1 MTALKKVVRLVP
13 KSAPDRPKVFS
24 IMDAALPSKNGQ
36 VTDRYVIVDRDKI
49 EANPFQPRKRFEPES
64 IKELSE
70 SMFSLGQI
78 QAITVRPHPRR
89 AGHYQL
95 ISGER
100 RWRASEPRAGFNGL
114 PLLKALVREAD
125 DAEMGN
131 LAFTE
136 NIQREEL
143 TPSEEVAFVEKLT
156 KDGLSQIE
164 IEERFKKS
172 RNWAHKRVKGS
183 RIGDD
188 LKWLLDLPGT
198 LDLAIEADKV
208 KNERLRY
215 RVANFLKGRVDTGA
229 GCSLRELKLFADSL
243 KIPKARPRK
252 TQPSAWT
259 THNDVSETTAPVP
272 ARPDPSEAANGNAAA
287 NGTTI
292 VTRSYE
298 TPARPAQ
305 TVQTS
310 IEYSNSPIIE
320 SQNVPRYPRE
330 NVMQPEGVAALLD
343 RCEAALP
350 VFINEYGR
358 LQQSGAWAH
367 ERRIEMRQKLMN
379 IIHFAESAI
388 KAVDAVE

>member
-36 VTDRYVIVDRDKI
+36 VNDRFIVVDRDKI
-49 EANPFQPRKRFEPES
+49 EENPFQPRKRFEPES
-64 IKELSE
+64 IKELAE
-70 SMFSLGQI
+70 SMFKYGQV

-100 RWRASEPRAGFNGL
+100 RWRASESKGDFNGL
-114 PLLKALVREAD
+114 PQLKALVREAD
-125 DAEMGN
+125 DSEMAN

-143 TPSEEVAFVEKLT
+143 TPAEEVAFVEKLT
-156 KDGLSQIE
+156 KDGLKQIE
-164 IEERFKKS
+164 IEDRFKKS
-172 RNWAHKRVKGS
+172 RNWAHKRVKAA

-208 KNERLRY
+208 KGEKPRY

-243 KIPKARPRK
+243 EIPKARPREEP
-252 TQPSAWT
+252 QSAWT
-259 THNDVSETTAPVP
+259 MQSDVAPSDT
-272 ARPDPSEAANGNAAA
+272 ARPDASQ

-292 VTRSYE
+292 VSRSYE

-305 TVQTS
+305 TVQTT

-330 NVMQPEGVAALLD
+330 NVMEPEGVAALLD

-358 LQQSGAWAH
+358 LQQSGGWAH
-367 ERRIEMRQKLMN
+367 ERRIEMRQKLQN

-388 KAVDAVE
+388 KAIDAVE